1 MQRKFY
7 KDIFSGDLDVAT
19 LTAEISLRVKDS
31 HLVTGK
37 TLIFLDE
44 IQSYPQARTALKFF
58 SIDKRYDVIA
68 STSLLGLNYKDVSS
82 YPVGYDVLRSISSY
96 FLSNLLV
103 GQKTFLYIV
112 AALIVKVCV
121 ESAYKGFFKG

>member
-1 MQRKFY
+1 MLKICNNMFMQRKFY

-44 IQSYPQARTALKFF
+44 IQSCPQARTALKFF

-68 STSLLGLNYKDVSS
+68 SSSLLGLNYKDVSS
-82 YPVGYDVLRSISSY
+82 YPVDYVLR
-96 FLSNLLV
+96 
-103 GQKTFLYIV
+103 
-112 AALIVKVCV
+112 
-121 ESAYKGFFKG
+121 